1 MNRIFLIF
9 VIIFLSSCTRYVV
22 EKVAPDGSVTNIHVS
37 STRSFEQP
45 DLYYKRDGND
55 AEFTFKAANADNN
68 ADMFAGAMMQLIQMM
83 QQMMLP
89 KPE

>member
-1 MNRIFLIF
+1 MKILLIAL
-9 VIIFLSSCTRYVV
+9 IIILSGCTRYVV

-45 DLYYKRDGND
+45 DLHYKRDGDD
-55 AEFTFKAANADNN
+55 AEFDFKAANADNN
-68 ADMFAGAMMQLIQMM
+68 SDMFAGAMMQMLQMM
-83 QQMMLP
+83 QQMMLQP